1 MIRAAFLIILCC
13 TIAGAQSS
21 SNLQNP
27 SDAPLQP
34 SAGLTVAQSAAALP
48 SAPTPQQ
55 STTAPQ
61 APSGSSQRL
70 SLKDAQAIALR
81 QNPRISVA
89 RLLALASGQV
99 VREQRSNLW
108 PTVTA
113 NLTAVDSLAGS
124 RITAGALNNPII
136 YERAAAG
143 ATASQLITDFGHT
156 SNLVSSAR
164 FAAKAEDQ
172 NAIATKEQI
181 LLAVNQAFYGAL
193 QAHAVLA
200 VAQQTVNARQ
210 NVADQ
215 ITALY
220 QNKLKSE
227 IDLAF
232 ANVNLSEAKL
242 LLLDAENNENSAL
255 ADLSAVLGYST
266 AQKFELIEDSTPP
279 TPPPA
284 NVDGLISDA
293 LAARPEIRAIEYQ
306 VQAAQTYQ
314 KAERD
319 LLFPTISALA
329 AVGDTPVRVPALSSW
344 YWAAGVN
351 LGIPIFNR
359 FRYPAL
365 SKEAALREEAE
376 RERLT
381 DLRNTISRDVR
392 NSWLSVNTAY
402 QRLSVA
408 QELLQQAELSFQ
420 LASSRYKLGLASIVE
435 LSQAQLQETQA
446 QISYAQAGYDYR
458 LARATLE
465 YETTGI

>member
-1 MIRAAFLIILCC
+1 M
-13 TIAGAQSS
+13 
-21 SNLQNP
+21 
-27 SDAPLQP
+27 
-34 SAGLTVAQSAAALP
+34 
-48 SAPTPQQ
+48 
-55 STTAPQ
+55 
-61 APSGSSQRL
+61 

-108 PTVTA
+108 PTITA
-113 NLTAVDSLAGS
+113 NLTAVDSLSGS

-143 ATASQLITDFGHT
+143 AIATQLITDFGHT
-156 SNLVSSAR
+156 SNLVSSAS
-164 FAAKAEDQ
+164 FAAKAE
-172 NAIATKEQI
+172 NEHAIATKEQI
-181 LLAVNQAFYGAL
+181 LLAVTQAFYGAL
-193 QAHAVLA
+193 QAHAVLT

-215 ITALY
+215 ISALF

-232 ANVNLSEAKL
+232 ANVNLAQARL
-242 LLLDAENNENSAL
+242 LLLDARNNENSAL
-255 ADLSAVLGYST
+255 ANLSAVLGYST
-266 AQKFELIEDSTPP
+266 AQDFDLVEDSAQSS
-279 TPPPA
+279 PPA
-284 NVDGLISDA
+284 SNVDALISDA
-293 LAARPEIRAIEYQ
+293 LTARPEMHALEYQ
-306 VQAAQTYQ
+306 VQSAQKFQ

-319 LLFPTISALA
+319 LLFPSISALA

-351 LGIPIFNR
+351 MGIPVFNG

-365 SKEAALREEAE
+365 SKEAALREEAD
-376 RERLT
+376 RQRLT

-392 NSWLSVNTAY
+392 NSWLSANTAY
-402 QRLSVA
+402 ERLSVA
-408 QELLQQAELSFQ
+408 QQLVQQAELSLQ
-420 LASSRYKLGLASIVE
+420 LANSRYKLGLSSIVE
-435 LSQAQLQETQA
+435 LSQAQLQQTQA

-458 LARATLE
+458 LAMTMLQ
-465 YETTGI
+465 YQTTGL